1 MRFGTNLVKDING
14 LQLKSIALG
23 DTDTDYSLTSID
35 SCPRKK
41 ICEQKIAKN
50 TEQQQEEQYAMETST
65 PCAPVFHLHLKNK
78 WNTLCKQ
85 FKDNNDKNHNFERF
99 DPRSHFI
106 IRLSSIVRVNVVLN
120 RTVVVDSN
128 WCFDNLWGSH
138 LYLWLWRWLP
148 HSLVAFEMSVTVNN
162 NSPIQN

>member
-1 MRFGTNLVKDING
+1 M
-14 LQLKSIALG
+14 G
-23 DTDTDYSLTSID
+23 DTETDHSHTSID

-41 ICEQKIAKN
+41 ICEQKVAKN

-85 FKDNNDKNHNFERF
+85 FKDNNDKNHNCERF

-106 IRLSSIVRVNVVLN
+106 SRLSMIVRVNVVVN

-128 WCFDNLWGSH
+128 QRFDNLCGSL

-148 HSLVAFEMSVTVNN
+148 HRLLNRRSLSTTTVLLRTK
-162 NSPIQN
+162 SPGRSYSTYL